1 MPYAISAA
9 LKSFRTRNADL
20 KRLVTKAHRLRIGG
34 RKAPVYRDAMLSSA
48 VLLSFALFEAYVSDV
63 IDAFFKGLE
72 NAKVKT
78 EQLPPELR
86 AHHALACRLDE
97 WSDIQDPSKLR
108 DRIWGDK
115 VAGKLVLLDDGVELA
130 SLDVSP
136 FLAGI
141 AYPKLDNVKKL
152 LTRLGVAKPL
162 DALRGKGGHAIAQ
175 KLVSFHDARA
185 ELAHTA
191 QLPSWTEQDYQDRL
205 LELEQFALAFDKVLY
220 SRFTSISSSTA
231 WIR

>member
-1 MPYAISAA
+1 MPYATSAA
-9 LKSFRTRNADL
+9 LKSFRMKNADL
-20 KRLVTKAHRLRIGG
+20 KRLVTKAYRLRIGG
-34 RKAPVYRDAMLSSA
+34 RRAPVYRDAMLSSA

-63 IDAFFKGLE
+63 VDAFFKGFE

-78 EQLPPELR
+78 EQLPPETR

-108 DRIWGDK
+108 ERIWVDK
-115 VAGKLVLLDDGVELA
+115 SAGKLMLLDDGINLA

-141 AYPKLDNVKKL
+141 AYPKLDNIKKL
-152 LTRLGVAKPL
+152 LMRLGVAKPL
-162 DALRGKGGHAIAQ
+162 DALRAKGGHAITQ
-175 KLVSFHDARA
+175 KLISFHDARA

-191 QLPSWTEQDYQDRL
+191 QLPSWTQNDYQDRL
-205 LELEQFALAFDKVLY
+205 KELEEFALAFDKVLH
-220 SRFTSISSSTA
+220 SQFTSISNATA